1 MMTGAIERS
10 PEKQCTVL
18 LVDDVSDSREMYA
31 FFLRV
36 AGYAV
41 HEAADGSDALAMAL
55 EFRPDVIVMDLSL
68 PSMDGW
74 TAIASLSA
82 NAETATIP
90 VVVLSAHTFPADEQR
105 AREAGAAAFL
115 AKPCDPD
122 HLARIVRQV
131 SESCDR
137 AFAEIPSG
145 GPAVSTAPRT
155 GPPPAPSSSATGHGG
170 AIPPA

>member
-1 MMTGAIERS
+1 MMIGAALFPERR
-10 PEKQCTVL
+10 CTVL
-18 LVDDVSDSREMYA
+18 LVDDICDAREMYA
-31 FFLRV
+31 FFLRA

-82 NAETATIP
+82 NSETATIP

-105 AREAGAAAFL
+105 ARDAGVAAFL
-115 AKPCDPD
+115 AKPCAPD
-122 HLARIVRQV
+122 HLARTVRLV
-131 SESCDR
+131 SEGCDR
-137 AFAEIPSG
+137 AFAAIPSEVS
-145 GPAVSTAPRT
+145 AVSTAPRT
-155 GPPPAPSSSATGHGG
+155 GPTPAP
-170 AIPPA
+170 